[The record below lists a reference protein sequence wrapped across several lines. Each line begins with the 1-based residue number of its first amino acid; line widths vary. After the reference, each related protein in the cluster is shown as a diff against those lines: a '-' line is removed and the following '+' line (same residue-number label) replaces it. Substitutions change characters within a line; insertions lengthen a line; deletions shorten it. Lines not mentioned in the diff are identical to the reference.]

1 MLDLSKVD
9 IQKVRIVLRKFSD
22 NSKTDLKEVIVTEDG
37 VLIETWKKGDS
48 RPPPED

>member
-1 MLDLSKVD
+1 MLDVSKLRISKV
-9 IQKVRIVLRKFSD
+9 RTVLRKFSD
-22 NSKTDLKEVIVTEDG
+22 DEKTDLLEVIVTEDD